1 MKKKFIVTILVCT
14 LVISA
19 LSGCG
24 NSSQETVETVT
35 QSEETTVETDIE
47 AVETDAEIAETD
59 TETTDTETA
68 DVLEVVTDD
77 ESTQEDLPDDDEQ
90 KEIEEFTVED
100 GMHKVAELFNARNA
114 IYTTDDPNIINL
126 LVTAEDF
133 SYGYENY
140 PMNVTT
146 SDGVS
151 IDAVGAPD
159 EEKNKIMLLRF
170 ATVANFYYSYVN
182 EKPEYYD
189 LYDYVQSHNYSEI
202 VNEEYWKDGADTNNL
217 CMSNVSLA
225 ISYLFDN
232 IDDLTPG
239 EIISGDDCTTEIFGF
254 EVAYEIPLLV
264 NGEPTGAV
272 SVFDKDGN
280 LLNIVTYDD
289 EEWNE
294 EKYYSHSL
302 EMFK

>member
-35 QSEETTVETDIE
+35 QSEETTVETD
-47 AVETDAEIAETD
+47 AETVATNAETAD
-59 TETTDTETA
+59 TETSDMEATDI
-68 DVLEVVTDD
+68 LEVVTVD
-77 ESTQEDLPDDDEQ
+77 ESTQEDLSNDDEQ
-90 KEIEEFTVED
+90 EKIEEFTVED

-114 IYTTDDPNIINL
+114 IYKTDDPNIINL
-126 LVTAEDF
+126 LVSAEDW
-133 SYGYENY
+133 SYGYKNY

-151 IDAVGAPD
+151 IDAVDAPD
-159 EEKNKIMLLRF
+159 EEKNKIMLLRL

-189 LYDYVQSHNYSEI
+189 LYDYVQSHNYKEI
-202 VNEEYWKDGADTNNL
+202 VNEEYGMIDGNDSNNVR
-217 CMSNVSLA
+217 MENVSPA

-232 IDDLTPG
+232 IDNLTPG
-239 EIISGDDCTTEIFGF
+239 EIISGDDCTTEIFGY

-272 SVFDKDGN
+272 SVFNKDGN

-289 EEWNE
+289 KEWNE

-302 EMFK
+302 EMY

>member
-1 MKKKFIVTILVCT
+1 MKKKVITTILT
-14 LVISA
+14 GALVIST

-35 QSEETTVETDIE
+35 QSEETTVETDVE
-47 AVETDAEIAETD
+47 NMETDVEIAD
-59 TETTDTETA
+59 TEASDMEATDI
-68 DVLEVVTDD
+68 LEVVTDD
-77 ESTQEDLPDDDEQ
+77 ESTQEDLSNDDEQ
-90 KEIEEFTVED
+90 KEIEKFTVED
-100 GMHKVAELFNARNA
+100 GMDKVAELFNARNA

-126 LVTAEDF
+126 LVSAEDW
-133 SYGYENY
+133 SYGMKNY

-151 IDAVGAPD
+151 IDAVDAPD
-159 EEKNKIMLLRF
+159 EEKNKIMLLRL

-182 EKPEYYD
+182 ENPEYYD
-189 LYDYVQSHNYSEI
+189 LYDYVQSHDYEEI
-202 VNEEYWKDGADTNNL
+202 VNEEYGLIDGNDSNNVR
-217 CMSNVSLA
+217 MENVSLA

-232 IDDLTPG
+232 IDNLTPG

-289 EEWNE
+289 KGWNE

-302 EMFK
+302 QMFN